1 MVWIIVSVVRCL
13 LEKAECSVA
22 LAEAVIDHPSRPHV
36 IGCSELEVL
45 YQQDDLGNNYGLLH
59 KVQ

>member
-45 YQQDDLGNNYGLLH
+45 YQ
-59 KVQ
+59 